1 MKVDHATDMCE
12 WVTEGSED
20 SLELRRQK
28 RKVFLVG
35 GMWGA
40 KTTESKKALVNGRDG
55 TVEAK
60 RQEKSL

>member
-40 KTTESKKALVNGRDG
+40 KTTESKKAWDG